1 MTYYLILFFF
11 DIADSKKEADKFSK
25 DWLKKEEPQTSEQE
39 DVNLQVGDLES
50 AIRKKMAPRVAFWV
64 DRHVGPKFTVFVWE
78 FDGK

>member
-25 DWLKKEEPQTSEQE
+25 DWLKKGEPQTSEQE

-50 AIRKKMAPRVAFWV
+50 AIRKKTRVAFWV